1 MQSTRPARAGVVLAL
16 LFAAWHLLWSLLVA
30 VGAAQPILDFIFRLH
45 FITPVYTVGTFN
57 AGTAALLI
65 VVSATIGFAIG
76 WTFGV
81 LWNRFAARGS
91 ERGSSAVS

>member
-1 MQSTRPARAGVVLAL
+1 MQSTRPARAGVVLAV

-30 VGAAQPILDFIFRLH
+30 VGWAQPTMDFIFRLH
-45 FITPVYTVGTFN
+45 FIKPVYEIGAFN

-65 VVSATIGFAIG
+65 IVSATIGFAIG

-81 LWNRFAARGS
+81 LWNRFAADR
-91 ERGSSAVS
+91 RT